1 MSKRPWPDDTWP
13 TPDQLLEWCR
23 TAMTSDVTPYLQG
36 LIDAAREK
44 QVLITAEEAAARVGV
59 SRMTIYRWAE
69 EGRIRSARVGPR
81 LIRINA
87 ADIDAISP
95 RRGCRRDSRHPE
107 GAREAVALGFL

>member
-1 MSKRPWPDDTWP
+1 MSKRPWPDDSWP

-87 ADIDAISP
+87 ADIDAILASAGVP
-95 RRGCRRDSRHPE
+95 S
-107 GAREAVALGFL
+107 